1 MKIGD
6 AEESKIR
13 LYINIGSIFS
23 FIFFHFFFFFFLIQ
37 IDGEESTRD
46 KKEEW
51 PVTSVNK
58 CQKENP
64 SVWCRLGLP

>member
-1 MKIGD
+1 MQKSQKLD
-6 AEESKIR
+6 
-13 LYINIGSIFS
+13 YILTLGVFFLLFS
-23 FIFFHFFFFFFLIQ
+23 LFISFFFFFLIQ
-37 IDGEESTRD
+37 IDGEESMRN